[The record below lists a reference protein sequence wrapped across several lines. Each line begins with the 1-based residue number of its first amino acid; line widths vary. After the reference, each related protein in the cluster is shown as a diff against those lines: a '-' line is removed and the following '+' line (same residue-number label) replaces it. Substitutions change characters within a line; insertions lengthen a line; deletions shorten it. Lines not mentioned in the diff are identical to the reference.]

1 MRYYQKIFRILLLI
15 SVSLVL
21 CLELFFIAGY
31 VYLQKDSFSRQA
43 ASDLASMREYTDS
56 RLAMNAQFS
65 TLLRSSEYTDRLLQ
79 GTEPLSY
86 NKLKL
91 YKFVF
96 SSSAN
101 QPNNYEK
108 FAFSTLVDDYVITDD
123 GTCGIRFFCSQ
134 FGLPEAALGDI
145 ARAFDERPRELSA
158 FLEVAGPDGAP
169 QYIHARREKFGSS
182 LPLYIFTLFREQ
194 QLFETGRLSGGTF
207 AIFRDGVPVAAVGEY
222 SADSL
227 ARMVAGA
234 TDATDATDATG
245 VAGIAEAAGTEIA
258 AGVAGA
264 GVAGARAAEA
274 AGIGAAGAAS
284 ASAVPK
290 GRVWLEAASG
300 IGEYRYVY
308 IARIPSL
315 ATPVVFW
322 LLLSGAAMLAG
333 DVLLMFVIAKKMY
346 MPIRELVGAAGKDAD
361 DQDEFSYIKKTIL
374 SLHGKL
380 RTAELS
386 ERQYHAMLDD
396 VYFRDLLEGRAS
408 GEYLAKQAGA
418 PGGAGTE
425 AVAAA
430 DAETAAAA
438 AGAEISASAVGAASA
453 AKATGVAGAEISA
466 SAAAAA
472 GAADAASAANV
483 ANVTIVANVA
493 NIATAVSAAAAAGAA
508 NHLQP
513 FPAPPAG
520 ASYYVAIIR
529 YNQSDNADLDMSQD
543 TAYFLKQNMDAFLA
557 DALRGLPF
565 ARIVDMRFDTQ
576 ALLFACRDVSAF
588 AEALDE
594 SLLMVETEH
603 GLSLAAAVSRA
614 FSDMREAADV
624 YRQASWLLETG
635 DASRGSR
642 RVVSFHEKRGGGPQ
656 SAYFPI
662 SVENSLANAL
672 FQGKSGLWR
681 SILGDVF
688 AENRARGVA
697 ANFQQLSL
705 MLTAATERLLGAA
718 GMAAADVFGGE
729 SASTYLEYRMAEDYD
744 ALCAKATL
752 IFEAIAGKMLA
763 AQDKLSP
770 AAEANM
776 VRYVEE
782 NYRRDISLYDL
793 ASHLNLSK
801 NYVSSLFKNATGMN
815 FKEYVSR
822 VRYREARAIFDAKPG
837 VKVKDVAA
845 TIGCSTD
852 ILIRLFLKYGGSTPK
867 DYQRLAGEGAGAGAA
882 SAGADGGAGS

>member
-31 VYLQKDSFSRQA
+31 VYLQRDSFSRQA
-43 ASDLASMREYTDS
+43 ESDLSSMREYADS
-56 RLAMNAQFS
+56 RLSMNAQFS

-79 GTEPLSY
+79 RTEPLSY
-86 NKLKL
+86 NKLRL

-108 FAFSTLVDDYVITDD
+108 FAFSTLADDYVITGD
-123 GTCGIRFFCSQ
+123 GTCGVRFFCSQ
-134 FGLPEAALGDI
+134 FNLPEAALGDVV
-145 ARAFDERPRELSA
+145 RAFDERPNELAA
-158 FLEVAGPDGAP
+158 FLAVAGPDGAP
-169 QYIHARREKFGSS
+169 QYIHVRREKFGSS
-182 LPLYIFTLFREQ
+182 LPLYIFTLFREE
-194 QLFETGRLSGGTF
+194 QLFETARLSGGTF
-207 AIFRDGVPVAAVGEY
+207 AIYRNGAPVAAVGEH
-222 SADSL
+222 SAESL
-227 ARMVAGA
+227 GRLAAGGAGA
-234 TDATDATDATG
+234 G
-245 VAGIAEAAGTEIA
+245 AAGSEIA
-258 AGVAGA
+258 AGAGATGAVGAAVTAGSGAGAAGSGVAAGA
-264 GVAGARAAEA
+264 GAGAAGAGAGAANASGAGA
-274 AGIGAAGAAS
+274 AGAVGVAGAAGAAG
-284 ASAVPK
+284 AGAAPK
-290 GRVWLEAASG
+290 GYVRLEAASG
-300 IGEYRYVY
+300 VGDYRYVY
-308 IARIPSL
+308 LARIPSL

-333 DVLLMFVIAKKMY
+333 DVLLMLVIAKKMY
-346 MPIRELVGAAGKDAD
+346 MPIRELVGAAGREAD
-361 DQDEFSYIKKTIL
+361 GQDEFSYIKKTIL

-396 VYFRDLLEGRAS
+396 VYLRDLLEGRAA
-408 GEYLAKQAGA
+408 GEYAAPRAGA
-418 PGGAGTE
+418 RGDGGGEGT
-425 AVAAA
+425 AFR
-430 DAETAAAA
+430 
-438 AGAEISASAVGAASA
+438 
-453 AKATGVAGAEISA
+453 
-466 SAAAAA
+466 
-472 GAADAASAANV
+472 
-483 ANVTIVANVA
+483 
-493 NIATAVSAAAAAGAA
+493 
-508 NHLQP
+508 P

-520 ASYYVAIIR
+520 AAHYVAVIR
-529 YNQSDNADLDMSQD
+529 YNQADNADLDMSQD

-557 DALRGLPF
+557 DALRDLPF

-576 ALLFACRDVSAF
+576 AVLFACRDVSAF

-614 FSDMREAADV
+614 FSDARDAAAA

-635 DASRGSR
+635 GASRGGQ
-642 RVVSFHEKRGGGPQ
+642 RVVSFQDERRGGPK

-662 SVENSLANAL
+662 GVENSLANAL

-681 SILGDVF
+681 SILRDVF

-705 MLTAATERLLGAA
+705 MLTAATERLLDAA
-718 GMAAADVFGGE
+718 GLEAADIFGGE
-729 SASTYLEYRMAEDYD
+729 GASIYLEYRAAEDYD

-752 IFEAIAGKMLA
+752 IFEAVAGKMLA

-867 DYQRLAGEGAGAGAA
+867 DYQRLAGAG
-882 SAGADGGAGS
+882 